1 VGDGKF
7 KKNANAFSPFFSFFL
22 SFFKTKKA
30 KKSKADYLKNLLTK
44 ARKRNE

>member
-1 VGDGKF
+1 MVNS
-7 KKNANAFSPFFSFFL
+7 KKMPTPSHLFSFF
-22 SFFKTKKA
+22 FFLQNKKKA